1 MILIDNFSQVMAQIE
16 TERGVDRSV
25 LVRAISDSL
34 LSACKKKFDSAE
46 NLRVEINEATGETRV
61 FAQKEVI
68 DEVDDDEIQISL
80 AEAMEYDE
88 SFKVGDILEIE
99 VTPEDFGRIAAQTAK
114 QVIIQRIREA
124 EKNSIF
130 NEFKNKEGSI
140 ISGIVQK
147 LERKNILVNL
157 GRIETILGPL
167 DQIPGE
173 LYKPKDRIKLY
184 VVEVRKTAKGPQV
197 VTSRS
202 HPKMLQK
209 LFELEIPEISDG
221 IIEVKSVARDAGS
234 RAKVAVMSNNP
245 DIGAVGTC
253 VGKMGS
259 RIQAVIR
266 EIGNEKIDIVE
277 WSEDPEVLISNSLKP
292 AKIARIKI
300 VDLKDKRAEITV
312 PDDQLSLAIGKGG
325 QNVRLAAKLTG
336 WKIDIVKLSDV
347 RAVEEQHIQ
356 AQEELLI
363 KEIAQRQASEGV
375 EKNVDESEE

>member
-16 TERGVDRSV
+16 SERGVDRSV

-34 LSACKKKFDSAE
+34 LSACKKKFENAE
-46 NLRVEINEATGETRV
+46 NLRVELNELTGETRV
-61 FAQKEVI
+61 FAEKEVI
-68 DEVDDDEIQISL
+68 EKVTDEETQISL
-80 AEAMEYDE
+80 EEAMEYDD

-99 VTPEDFGRIAAQTAK
+99 VTPDDFGRIAAQTAK

-130 NEFKNKEGSI
+130 NEFKGKEGTI
-140 ISGIVQK
+140 ISGVVQK
-147 LERKNILVNL
+147 LERRNILINL
-157 GRIETILGPL
+157 GRIETILGPS

-173 LYKPKDRIKLY
+173 IYKPKDRIKLY
-184 VVEVRKTAKGPQV
+184 VVEVRKTPKGPQV

-202 HPKMLQK
+202 HPRMLQK
-209 LFELEIPEISDG
+209 LFELEIPEIQDG
-221 IIEVKSVARDAGS
+221 IIEVKGVSRDPGS
-234 RAKVAVMSNNP
+234 RSKIAVKSNNP

-259 RIQAVIR
+259 RIQAIIR

-277 WSEDPEVLISNSLKP
+277 WSEDPETLISNALKP

-300 VDLKDKRAEITV
+300 VDLKEKKAEITV

-325 QNVRLAAKLTG
+325 QNVRLAAKLTN
-336 WKIDIVKLSDV
+336 WKIDILKLSDI
-347 RAVEEQHIQ
+347 RAVEEQHIKE
-356 AQEELLI
+356 QEEILI
-363 KEIAQRQASEGV
+363 KEVAKRQA
-375 EKNVDESEE
+375 EENTLPTEDQE